1 MQKIAVFGGSFDPP
15 HLGHLKIIQTIFD
28 SLEVERLFIVP
39 AFLNP
44 FKSHSLFSP
53 QKRLEWIKILTQ
65 DLASPITLLDFEI
78 RQNKPTPT
86 YETIN
91 FIQQTYKPKK
101 IYLIIGA
108 DNLENLPKWHHY
120 EKLKNQV
127 EFVIIPRLHYKIDS
141 DFKILPMQPI
151 SISSTQIRDSLQK
164 QDFKILESIPKA
176 ITQDILKEFNCK
188 KIDNPLSNSSH
199 KS

>member
-1 MQKIAVFGGSFDPP
+1 MQTIAVFGGSFDPP
-15 HLGHLKIIQTIFD
+15 HLGHLKVIQTIFN

-44 FKSHSLFSP
+44 FQSQSLFSP
-53 QKRLEWIKILTQ
+53 KKRLEWIKILVQ
-65 DLASPITLLDFEI
+65 DLTLPITLLDFEI
-78 RQNKPTPT
+78 QQNKPTPT

-108 DNLENLPKWHHY
+108 DNLENLPKWYHY

-127 EFVIIPRLHYKIDS
+127 EFVIIPRLNYKIDS
-141 DFKILPMQPI
+141 NFKILPMQTI
-151 SISSTQIRDSLQK
+151 SISSTQVRNSLQK
-164 QDFKILESIPKA
+164 QDFKILKSIPKA
-176 ITQDILKEFNCK
+176 IAQDILKEFHCK
-188 KIDNPLSNSSH
+188 KIDN
-199 KS
+199 

>member
-1 MQKIAVFGGSFDPP
+1 MQTIAVFGGSFDPP
-15 HLGHLKIIQTIFD
+15 HLGHLKVIQTIFN

-44 FKSHSLFSP
+44 FKSQSLFSP
-53 QKRLEWIKILTQ
+53 KKRLEWIKILVQ
-65 DLASPITLLDFEI
+65 DLTLPITLLDFEI
-78 RQNKPTPT
+78 QQNKPTPT

-108 DNLENLPKWHHY
+108 DNLENLPKWYPY

-127 EFVIIPRLHYKIDS
+127 EFVIIPRLNYKIDS
-141 DFKILPMQPI
+141 NFKILPMQTI
-151 SISSTQIRDSLQK
+151 SISSTQVRNSLQK
-164 QDFKILESIPKA
+164 QDFKILKSIPKA
-176 ITQDILKEFNCK
+176 IAQDILKEFHCK
-188 KIDNPLSNSSH
+188 KIDN
-199 KS
+199 

>member
-1 MQKIAVFGGSFDPP
+1 MQTIAVFGGSFDPP
-15 HLGHLKIIQTIFD
+15 HLGHLKVIQTIFN

-44 FKSHSLFSP
+44 FKSQSLFSP
-53 QKRLEWIKILTQ
+53 KKRLEWIKILVQ
-65 DLASPITLLDFEI
+65 DLTLPITLLDFEI

-108 DNLENLPKWHHY
+108 DNLENLPKWYHY

-141 DFKILPMQPI
+141 NFKILPMQTI
-151 SISSTQIRDSLQK
+151 SISSTQVRNSLQK
-164 QDFKILESIPKA
+164 QDFEILKSIPKA
-176 ITQDILKEFNCK
+176 IAQDILKEFHCK
-188 KIDNPLSNSSH
+188 KIDN
-199 KS
+199 

>member
-1 MQKIAVFGGSFDPP
+1 MQTIAVFGGSFDPP
-15 HLGHLKIIQTIFD
+15 HLGHLKVIQTIFN

-44 FKSHSLFSP
+44 FKSQSLFSP
-53 QKRLEWIKILTQ
+53 KKRLEWIKILVQ
-65 DLASPITLLDFEI
+65 DLTLPITLLDFEI
-78 RQNKPTPT
+78 QQNKPTPT

-108 DNLENLPKWHHY
+108 DNLENLPKWYHY

-127 EFVIIPRLHYKIDS
+127 EFVIIPRLNYKIDS
-141 DFKILPMQPI
+141 NFKILPMQTI
-151 SISSTQIRDSLQK
+151 SIS
-164 QDFKILESIPKA
+164 
-176 ITQDILKEFNCK
+176 
-188 KIDNPLSNSSH
+188 
-199 KS
+199 